1 MEKLF
6 SRALVSSEL
15 GEIHIVSMKGI
26 SGLPSWL
33 VHTQIELDGNR
44 VFVRW
49 IDTKISSDPD
59 SPGEMIGI
67 VVSPVY

>member
-1 MEKLF
+1 MEKLH
-6 SRALVSSEL
+6 SRELVSTEL
-15 GEIHIVSMKGI
+15 GEIHIVSMKGVNF
-26 SGLPSWL
+26 LPSWL

-49 IDTKISSDPD
+49 IDTKIGSDSD
-59 SPGEMIGI
+59 SPGEVIGI